1 MRSIHSTFDIDWQ
14 IAIDVLNTLVCTI
27 GSRQI
32 FYAGYFFQ
40 RSKLSWYLTN
50 KNIPWPLTKEALPKS
65 GLQPADIFRG
75 KMIALVIVL
84 FSGGNMIAI
93 CCST

>member
-32 FYAGYFFQ
+32 FMQGTFF
-40 RSKLSWYLTN
+40 
-50 KNIPWPLTKEALPKS
+50 KEANCH
-65 GLQPADIFRG
+65 GI
-75 KMIALVIVL
+75 
-84 FSGGNMIAI
+84 
-93 CCST
+93 